1 VLKSL
6 YHTLKAT
13 PVDITISATEPEPEV
28 YSDPGAL
35 AQIFTNLV
43 MNSIIHGFQNGRKKG
58 QISVHIEYSESVCI
72 HYQDSGQGMTDE
84 VQKKVFDPFYTT
96 NRAGGGSGLG
106 MNIVYNLVVHRLKGQ
121 IAVKQKE
128 STGVYFFIQF
138 PVTPPN

>member
-1 VLKSL
+1 
-6 YHTLKAT
+6 
-13 PVDITISATEPEPEV
+13 
-28 YSDPGAL
+28 
-35 AQIFTNLV
+35 
-43 MNSIIHGFQNGRKKG
+43 
-58 QISVHIEYSESVCI
+58 
-72 HYQDSGQGMTDE
+72 MTDE